1 MFGRDFCVDD
11 LADLNKKR
19 VTVHVNGDFENG
31 KTLFMQAH
39 WDMDEFLNAASNRLV
54 VAATR
59 VFNAD
64 GKELEDVMLA
74 EEDDILFV
82 SAGADFE
89 APGPTSP
96 ARGGPGIRF
105 YEDDDASHLP
115 ATIGG
120 YHVSCVFNSSILVIC
135 AHSACQPCYYV
146 RSGGF
151 WGVVDLVRYASD
163 TNR

>member
-1 MFGRDFCVDD
+1 MFARDFGVDD

-39 WDMDEFLNAASNRLV
+39 WDMDEFLNAASNRLA

-89 APGPTSP
+89 APEPTSP
-96 ARGGPGIRF
+96 TRGGLGGF
-105 YEDDDASHLP
+105 LDEDDDASHLP

-120 YHVSCVFNSSILVIC
+120 YHVRCVLNQSTLLMFSQFVP
-135 AHSACQPCYYV
+135 PCYIS
-146 RSGGF
+146 SGG
-151 WGVVDLVRYASD
+151 GVSGARWI
-163 TNR
+163 R